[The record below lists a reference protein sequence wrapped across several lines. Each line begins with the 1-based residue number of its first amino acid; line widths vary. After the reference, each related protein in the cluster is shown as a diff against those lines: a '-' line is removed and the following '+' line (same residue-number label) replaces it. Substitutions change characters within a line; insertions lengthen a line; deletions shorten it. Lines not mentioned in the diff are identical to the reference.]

1 MARQVGQHAHP
12 ATVPGRYRAGM
23 TDHLSLVPVTEWAA
37 LVPEL
42 MVSDLPHSLYLY
54 TRMFGFTLNYT
65 RPGFAYLSLGRAQW
79 MLEQAHAEGAWLTG
93 PLERP
98 YGRGINFQIVHPELD
113 ALHERLRAEGY
124 PLFAPLT
131 TATYMEGDTPH
142 TQRQLLVQDP
152 DGYLLRFT
160 D

>member
-1 MARQVGQHAHP
+1 
-12 ATVPGRYRAGM
+12 M
-23 TDHLSLVPVTEWAA
+23 TENVSHVPVTEWAP

-42 MVSDLPHSLYLY
+42 MAGDLTHSLDVY
-54 TRMFGFTLNYT
+54 TRVFGFTLNYT
-65 RPGFAYLSLGRAQW
+65 RPGFAYLSLGRVQW
-79 MLEQAHAEGAWLTG
+79 MLEQANPDKAWLTG

-98 YGRGINFQIVHPELD
+98 YGRGINFQIVHPDLN
-113 ALHERLRAEGY
+113 ALHARLLAEGY
-124 PLFAPLT
+124 PLFAPLS

-142 TQRQLLVQDP
+142 TQRQVLVQDP

>member
-1 MARQVGQHAHP
+1 
-12 ATVPGRYRAGM
+12 M
-23 TDHLSLVPVTEWAA
+23 TDNQSLVPVTDWAA

-42 MVSDLPHSLYLY
+42 MVSDLPHSFDVY
-54 TRMFGFTLNYT
+54 TRVFGFTLNYT

-79 MLEQAHAEGAWLTG
+79 MLEQAHPQKAWLTG

-98 YGRGINFQIVHPELD
+98 YGRGINFQIVHPDLD
-113 ALHERLRAEGY
+113 ALHARLTGEAY
-124 PLFAPLT
+124 PLFQPLRT
-131 TATYMEGDTPH
+131 ETYMEGDTPH
-142 TQRQLLVQDP
+142 TQRQVLVQDP

>member
-1 MARQVGQHAHP
+1 MSDNTSH
-12 ATVPGRYRAGM
+12 
-23 TDHLSLVPVTEWAA
+23 VPVTEWAP

-42 MVSDLPHSLYLY
+42 MVSDLAHSLDLY
-54 TRMFGFTLNYT
+54 TRVFGFTLHYT
-65 RPGFAYLSLGRAQW
+65 RPGFAYLSLGRVQW
-79 MLEQAHAEGAWLTG
+79 MLEQAHPDKAWLTG

-98 YGRGINFQIVHPELD
+98 FGRGINFQMVVPDLN
-113 ALHERLRAEGY
+113 ALHARLLAESY
-124 PLFAPLT
+124 PLFAPMT

-142 TQRQLLVQDP
+142 TQRQVLVQDP

>member
-1 MARQVGQHAHP
+1 
-12 ATVPGRYRAGM
+12 M
-23 TDHLSLVPVTEWAA
+23 TDNRSLVPVTEWAA

-42 MVSDLPHSLYLY
+42 MVSDLPHSLGVY
-54 TRMFGFTLNYT
+54 TRLFGFTLHYT

-79 MLEQAHAEGAWLTG
+79 MLEQAHPGKAWLTG
-93 PLERP
+93 PLEVP
-98 YGRGINFQIVHPELD
+98 FGRGINFQIVHPQLD
-113 ALHERLRAEGY
+113 ALHARLRAQDY
-124 PLFAPLT
+124 PLFAPLNT
-131 TATYMEGDTPH
+131 ETYMEGDTPH

>member
-1 MARQVGQHAHP
+1 
-12 ATVPGRYRAGM
+12 M
-23 TDHLSLVPVTEWAA
+23 TENVSHVPVTEWAP

-42 MVSDLPHSLYLY
+42 MAGDLTHSLDVY
-54 TRMFGFTLNYT
+54 TRVFGFTLHYT
-65 RPGFAYLSLGRAQW
+65 RPGFAYLSLGRVQW
-79 MLEQAHAEGAWLTG
+79 MLEQANPDKAWLTG

-98 YGRGINFQIVHPELD
+98 CGRGINFQIVHPDLD
-113 ALHERLRAEGY
+113 ALHARLLAEGY
-124 PLFAPLT
+124 PLFAPLS

-142 TQRQLLVQDP
+142 TQRQVLVQDP

>member
-1 MARQVGQHAHP
+1 
-12 ATVPGRYRAGM
+12 M
-23 TDHLSLVPVTEWAA
+23 TENVSHVPVTEWAA

-42 MVSDLPHSLYLY
+42 MVDDLPRSLDVY
-54 TRMFGFTLNYT
+54 TRVFGFTLNYT
-65 RPGFAYLSLGRAQW
+65 RPGFAYLSLGRARW
-79 MLEQAHAEGAWLTG
+79 MLEQAGPGKAWLTG

-98 YGRGINFQIVHPELD
+98 YGRGINFQIVHPDLD
-113 ALHERLRAEGY
+113 ALHARLLAEGY
-124 PLFAPLT
+124 PLFAPLS

-142 TQRQLLVQDP
+142 TQRQVLVQDP